1 MLSACKVVN
10 KASLAGVR
18 VTVCITRH
26 WREFTDLPFRIWQ
39 EHSILL
45 ALLCRSR
52 PVASPSRS
60 HLCPCPVAR
69 GLAWPGLPLALVNLC
84 SLPCPSLS
92 HQQLQF
98 RLWETA
104 SLSLCSL
111 THHQFMKDAFSR
123 EKKKPL
129 EWVYFKN
136 SPKGYWLHN
145 KQNGIHS
152 VEMEVSAA
160 ICVFIICLVGNVG
173 GFWCNIGITNKNT
186 H

>member
-1 MLSACKVVN
+1 MSH
-10 KASLAGVR
+10 R

-123 EKKKPL
+123 EKKTSGVGL
-129 EWVYFKN
+129 FQEF
-136 SPKGYWLHN
+136 SKGYWLHN
-145 KQNGIHS
+145 KQNGIQ
-152 VEMEVSAA
+152 
-160 ICVFIICLVGNVG
+160 LRDG
-173 GFWCNIGITNKNT
+173 GFCCYMCFHYMSSWKCWGFLMQHWNY
-186 H
+186 

>member
-1 MLSACKVVN
+1 MSH
-10 KASLAGVR
+10 R

-104 SLSLCSL
+104 SLFTLLSDSPSVYERRV
-111 THHQFMKDAFSR
+111 FKR
-123 EKKKPL
+123 KKKPL

-136 SPKGYWLHN
+136 SPKGT
-145 KQNGIHS
+145 G
-152 VEMEVSAA
+152 
-160 ICVFIICLVGNVG
+160 FII
-173 GFWCNIGITNKNT
+173 NKMGYT
-186 H
+186 ASRWRFLLLYVFSLYV